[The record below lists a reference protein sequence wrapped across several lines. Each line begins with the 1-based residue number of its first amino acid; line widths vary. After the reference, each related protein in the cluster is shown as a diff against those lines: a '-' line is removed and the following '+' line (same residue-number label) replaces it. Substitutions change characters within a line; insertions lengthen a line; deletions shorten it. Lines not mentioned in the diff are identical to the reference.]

1 MESTTS
7 NLEMENFS
15 STPME
20 EPLYKTTRRDIL
32 WIDPR
37 NVYVVDGFNSRI
49 DFDLDELV
57 ESIRANG
64 IKNPIA
70 VISEKDDEGNDKY
83 RLVDG
88 ERRYRATM
96 RLLEE
101 GFNIARIPALPL
113 SKSLKQD
120 ELLVEQL
127 IRNEGKHFSEY
138 EYGIAFRKFI
148 DLGYKPQEIVK
159 RLGLAKW
166 KTIFLTHT
174 ERDPRVQDLLRD
186 GKIEGAEVRR
196 IYQAH
201 GKNDE
206 KGAVNEI
213 LRAAKK
219 LEENGKKKITVKDL
233 DINSKTIVVRDS
245 SAIKKGLELL
255 FKYYAKA
262 TNNGEKEIELDIMD
276 IYAQLKEKKTIDDIL
291 TLPEQ
296 NKSDDSEL
304 NELKNVD

>member
-1 MESTTS
+1 MESTTP
-7 NLEMENFS
+7 NLEMES
-15 STPME
+15 SATPME
-20 EPLYKTTRRDIL
+20 EPLNKTTRRDIL

-37 NVYVVDGFNSRI
+37 NIYVVDGFNSRV

-57 ESIRANG
+57 DSIRENG
-64 IKNPIA
+64 VKNPIA
-70 VISEKDDEGNDKY
+70 VIPEKDEEGEDKY

-96 RLLEE
+96 KLLEE

-113 SKSLKQD
+113 SKSLRKD

-166 KTIFLTHT
+166 KTIFLAHT
-174 ERDPRVQDLLRD
+174 ERDTRVQELLRE

-201 GKNDE
+201 GKDDE
-206 KGAVNEI
+206 KGAVAEI

-219 LEENGKKKITVKDL
+219 LEESGSDKKKITVKDL
-233 DINSKTIVVRDS
+233 DIGSKTIIVRDS
-245 SAIKKGLELL
+245 AAIKKGLELL
-255 FKYYAKA
+255 IKYYAKA
-262 TNNGEKEIELDIMD
+262 TNNGELEIEMD
-276 IYAQLKEKKTIDDIL
+276 ITDILARLKDKETIDTIL
-291 TLPEQ
+291 TPKTE
-296 NKSDDSEL
+296 NVEGDVGI
-304 NELKNVD
+304 ELKNVD